1 LLRNRDVKVR
11 SWIFL
16 WRNMIRGGCFEK
28 AIAKVAIGGLRQQPL
43 YNLSEFTF
51 QKLLEDWEGLADNLR
66 DYTPSQVK

>member
-1 LLRNRDVKVR
+1 
-11 SWIFL
+11 
-16 WRNMIRGGCFEK
+16 MIRGGCFEK

-66 DYTPSQVK
+66 DYITPPSSSTPSQVK